1 MELSTCLNQCV
12 RQCSFFLV
20 AVAALT
26 APAVAAIEGTVKD
39 ERRKPVGGVTIS
51 AYRGG
56 YAITRAKA
64 DPQGRFRLLTFPPV
78 VAFIEQPEYEPFV
91 SVISSTE
98 PVRFTL
104 LDHVGQRWSI
114 RACTSEE
121 ASRPGWGPLRF
132 DFPKDGSTRRSTDI
146 DYERVV
152 VVYGSQPEG
161 LVVWSGESVSDGFPT
176 SPGWLREKATLSV
189 RSIAFR
195 DRSGIDFRASFND
208 GRASRWVGTRTNFA
222 EYESVSAGAAKVFDS
237 IIDSACVK

>member
-1 MELSTCLNQCV
+1 M
-12 RQCSFFLV
+12 RQCSFLLV
-20 AVAALT
+20 AVAALN
-26 APAVAAIEGTVKD
+26 APAIAAIEGTVKD
-39 ERRKPVGGVTIS
+39 ERGQSVGGVTIS

-56 YAITRAKA
+56 YAITTAKA
-64 DPQGRFRLLTFPPV
+64 DSQGRFRLLTFPPV

-98 PVRFTL
+98 PVRFIL

-114 RACTSEE
+114 RTCTSEE
-121 ASRPGWGPLRF
+121 ANRPGWGPVLF
-132 DFPKDGSTRRSTDI
+132 DFPEDGSTRRSTDI

-152 VVYGSQPEG
+152 VVYGSQPER

-176 SPGWLREKATLSV
+176 SPGWMREKAALSV

-195 DRSGIDFRASFND
+195 GRTGIDFRTNLND

-222 EYESVSAGAAKVFDS
+222 EYESVSVEAAKLFDS